1 MTQNNYYSEEEYRI
15 KCEIRRARVEAE
27 KKRQLRNRKLFFGGL
42 ILLALLALIITGIV
56 FAVKSIGG
64 KAGRDIAKAGS
75 ELNPE
80 KIEGN
85 IAETVMENSSDM
97 ESGLNGMSDLHGNP
111 DEEIASHES
120 PLGEDAFGTEGI
132 YGGGVSFPSGLP
144 KRYDFKSGDIVFTS
158 DSSTVYMDSGEFY
171 SSYGLM
177 VDVDTGKVIAQ
188 KSGFEKMFPAS
199 MTKVMTVLTA
209 RQFIT
214 DEMLDEKVT
223 LSYNAISYDLKN
235 GCSSAG
241 FEEGEVVTVRDLFY
255 GTILPSGGEAAYM
268 LAEYTAGTHEDFV
281 KLMNDN
287 CEALGISE
295 TTHFANCVGVY
306 DDNNYSTCNDIAI
319 ILAAAMKDEFLSE
332 VLGTRRY
339 TTSVSDFHF
348 EGIPLSNW
356 FLRRIEDKDT
366 GGYVCGAKTGFV
378 NESGCCGVSMMKTDS
393 GKTFI
398 CVSGN
403 AWSSWRCIY
412 DHVAAYNIY
421 AIGNTG
427 YHKN

>member
-1 MTQNNYYSEEEYRI
+1 MTQNNFYSEEEYRI

-42 ILLALLALIITGIV
+42 ILLALLAVIITGIV
-56 FAVKSIGG
+56 LVVKHIPKKNVSNNVIPIGAVLEEEKDSLATDISSEDLASGG
-64 KAGRDIAKAGS
+64 FDNA
-75 ELNPE
+75 
-80 KIEGN
+80 
-85 IAETVMENSSDM
+85 
-97 ESGLNGMSDLHGNP
+97 ESGDIYGNP
-111 DEEIASHES
+111 DKDSALTASDTAYNET
-120 PLGEDAFGTEGI
+120 TENGAL
-132 YGGGVSFPSGLP
+132 GGGVSYPSSLP

-158 DSSTVYMDSGEFY
+158 DGNTAYMGSDEFY
-171 SSYGLM
+171 STYGLM
-177 VDVDTGKVIAQ
+177 VDVDTGKVLAQ

-255 GTILPSGGEAAYM
+255 GTILPSGGESAYM

-287 CEALGISE
+287 CAALGIAG

-306 DDNNYSTCNDIAI
+306 DDNNYSTCNDIAV
-319 ILAAAMKDEFLSE
+319 ILAAAMKDDFLSE

-339 TTSVSDFHF
+339 STSISDFHS

-393 GKTFI
+393 GKTYI

-421 AIGNTG
+421 AVGNTG

>member
-1 MTQNNYYSEEEYRI
+1 
-15 KCEIRRARVEAE
+15 
-27 KKRQLRNRKLFFGGL
+27 
-42 ILLALLALIITGIV
+42 
-56 FAVKSIGG
+56 
-64 KAGRDIAKAGS
+64 DIAKAGS

-97 ESGLNGMSDLHGNP
+97 ESGLNGMSDLYGNP